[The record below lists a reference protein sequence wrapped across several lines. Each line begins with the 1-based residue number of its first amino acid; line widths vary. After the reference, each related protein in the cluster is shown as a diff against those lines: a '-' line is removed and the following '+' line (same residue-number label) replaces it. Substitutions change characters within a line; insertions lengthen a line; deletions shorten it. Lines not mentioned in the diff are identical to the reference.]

1 MIECTPSSLASVV
14 GSREHT
20 FSYELGTYKYN
31 HEIALL
37 VELVNDFGQD
47 GPERSLVK
55 QGRTRRAIGLV
66 RPTHSKVVYYFFKL
80 LHTID
85 LGGSANKL

>member
-20 FSYELGTYKYN
+20 LSYELGTYN
-31 HEIALL
+31 HERALL

-47 GPERSLVK
+47 GPGRSLVK
-55 QGRTRRAIGLV
+55 QGRTRESDWPGKTDSLQ
-66 RPTHSKVVYYFFKL
+66 SSL
-80 LHTID
+80 LLFYLYIQ
-85 LGGSANKL
+85 